1 MKLPTSAPPR
11 QARCYVPAPPLTRTG
26 SAAEGA
32 ELLRELPGERG
43 VVMWGTLRDV
53 MLYLATPAAERGALY
68 PPGAAAERRAEI
80 AAACVEPE
88 LWAPL
93 LVVAE
98 MMEDPAGASRARLAH
113 ACRAISRWAEGHAPA
128 TRLAFAQA
136 AALARPGDPRLAL
149 STARLARDAADSA
162 RAETWFRRAV
172 KLARGKDWEAY
183 IRAFLGLG
191 IMYQRGGNYP
201 AAGVVVGRALR
212 AARRR
217 RLRALQGDAH
227 HELFVIAL
235 GGHRT
240 AAAYS
245 HAGAALEAYGPSHP
259 RMPYLAHDVGVC
271 WFESG
276 RFDLALPVFEHL
288 LPCFASAPDRARVLA
303 NIARAAGG
311 AGMRARYEESR
322 AAAMEIL
329 ARVPDA
335 APIEAEL
342 LVIVAHADNAMG
354 EWRRAERTAT
364 RAAELAAAQGA
375 SQFRLLAE
383 AQAECA
389 RSGRAIALARA
400 EAEPLARKSAEHLAR
415 ELTSS
420 LARRAA
426 AEMAAA
432 V

>member
-1 MKLPTSAPPR
+1 MKLPTSARPR

-32 ELLRELPGERG
+32 DLLREIDGERG
-43 VVMWGTLRDV
+43 VVLWATLRDV
-53 MLYLATPAAERGALY
+53 MLYLSVPAAERGSLF
-68 PPGAAAERRAEI
+68 PPDAAAERRAEV
-80 AAACVEPE
+80 AAARVEPE

-113 ACRAISRWAEGHAPA
+113 ACRAIARWAEGHAPA

-149 STARLARDAADSA
+149 STARLARDAADHA

-172 KLARGKDWEAY
+172 KLARGRDWEAY
-183 IRAFLGLG
+183 VRAFLGLG
-191 IMYQRGGNYP
+191 IMYHRGGNYP
-201 AAGVVVGRALR
+201 AAGVVVDRALR

-240 AAAYS
+240 ARAYS
-245 HAGAALEAYGPSHP
+245 HAGAALEAYGPDHP
-259 RMPYLAHDVGVC
+259 RVPYLAHDVGVC
-271 WFESG
+271 WFETG
-276 RFDLALPVFEHL
+276 RFDLALSVFEHL
-288 LPCFASAPDRARVLA
+288 LPCFATAAEQVRVLA

-311 AGMRARYEESR
+311 AGLRQRYEESR

-329 ARVPDA
+329 AASRDT
-335 APIEAEL
+335 APVEAEL
-342 LVIVAHADNAMG
+342 LIIIAHGDNSMS
-354 EWRRAERTAT
+354 EWRRAETAAA
-364 RAAELAAAQGA
+364 RAAQLAAAQGA
-375 SQFRLLAE
+375 SQLRLLAE
-383 AQAECA
+383 AQCECA
-389 RSGRAIALARA
+389 RAGRALGVARA
-400 EAEPLARKSAEHLAR
+400 EAEPLARNAERLAH
-415 ELTSS
+415 ELTRS
-420 LARRAA
+420 LARRTRVAA
-426 AEMAAA
+426 AF
-432 V
+432 